1 MLNSPGSPKIYSFEI
16 SLASAKSPN
25 NINKEIIPVKNRK
38 ARRKLSLLKK
48 FNCRIKVSMAD
59 RWKKPK
65 IKYTTA
71 TGIENLPIK
80 LTTFPILIILSLSIK
95 KNVFVNTSP
104 AIEIEHK
111 IKVVVLLI
119 FNSCFIFYAP
129 LSNLPQ
135 DKIFHPLVF

>member
-25 NINKEIIPVKNRK
+25 NINKEVIPVKNRK

-48 FNCRIKVSMAD
+48 FNCRIKVRMAD
-59 RWKKPK
+59 RWKKIK

-80 LTTFPILIILSLSIK
+80 LSTSPILIILSLSIK

-111 IKVVVLLI
+111 TKVVLLLI
-119 FNSCFIFYAP
+119 FNSRFIF
-129 LSNLPQ
+129 LCSF
-135 DKIFHPLVF
+135 I